1 MSSLKSDYFFIDSLK
16 KVKREDWNACVDDD
30 HPFIQYEFLFALEE
44 SESACSQT
52 GWKPYHYIEQS
63 DDNDI
68 IAICPLYLKSHS
80 YGEYIFDHAWADAY
94 HRHGLNYY
102 PKLQSAIPFTPVT
115 GERIFISK
123 KIKNKKDKIKTII
136 NNIIGEAKK
145 LNVSSAHFN
154 FIKNP
159 NEWDAEEPIMI
170 REGIQFHWQNNNYK
184 SFDDFLSTL
193 SSRKRKQIKKEREC
207 LKINNLNVKLLSGD
221 DLQKED
227 LDFFTNATLILLEE
241 NGVQR
246 I

>member
-1 MSSLKSDYFFIDSLK
+1 MSSLKSDFFFINSLK
-16 KVKREDWNACVDDD
+16 KIKKEDWNACVDDD

-52 GWKPYHYIEQS
+52 GWKPYHYIEY
-63 DDNDI
+63 NDANEI

-115 GERIFISK
+115 GDRIFISK
-123 KIKNKKDKIKTII
+123 KIKNKKDKIKAII
-136 NNIIGEAKK
+136 NNIIREAKK

-159 NEWDAEEPIMI
+159 NNGM
-170 REGIQFHWQNNNYK
+170 
-184 SFDDFLSTL
+184 
-193 SSRKRKQIKKEREC
+193 
-207 LKINNLNVKLLSGD
+207 
-221 DLQKED
+221 QKNR
-227 LDFFTNATLILLEE
+227 L
-241 NGVQR
+241 
-246 I
+246 